1 MAAKKA
7 PKKLNKSE
15 FIRSQPESLTA
26 AEIVAKAKEAGIKL
40 SGNLVYMVRGA
51 NGSAKKT
58 VAKKSAPAKKTTA
71 KTSAKKTAPKSEAP
85 KKAGESKADF
95 VRATPSLSANE
106 VAAKAKAEGITL
118 DANYVY
124 SVRGQDKAA
133 AKKKRAA
140 KKLAASTPMV
150 TKTSATSK
158 PTAPKPPTSNGT
170 RPSGSSVED
179 LLKAAAAELGLG
191 RALEILQGE
200 RARVRAVIGG

>member
-1 MAAKKA
+1 M
-7 PKKLNKSE
+7 
-15 FIRSQPESLTA
+15 
-26 AEIVAKAKEAGIKL
+26 AKAKEAGIKL

-58 VAKKSAPAKKTTA
+58 VAKKAAPPKKSAPAKKTAA
-71 KTSAKKTAPKSEAP
+71 KTSAKQTAPKSAAP